1 MKTTKNV
8 SIKTIFE
15 EQWKRTKC
23 NKEIKSEIQLKNDPT
38 DLATKNSHTSTTFS
52 KSISFAM
59 KSIEEYLHISILEP
73 NPYFQITTYF
83 NCFFILKYSLFSK
96 KLLKWIPPIFE
107 NGKSLNIYS
116 SIFLSLFGSLLIFL
130 LL

>member
-52 KSISFAM
+52 KSILFAM
-59 KSIEEYLHISILEP
+59 KSVEEYLGTKSVFP
-73 NPYFQITTYF
+73 NC
-83 NCFFILKYSLFSK
+83 N
-96 KLLKWIPPIFE
+96 IF
-107 NGKSLNIYS
+107 
-116 SIFLSLFGSLLIFL
+116 
-130 LL
+130 